1 MDEAIRIEFLPG
13 FARTLT
19 PTPAQRPGPR
29 WRRGRSKTR
38 AP

>member
-19 PTPAQRPGPR
+19 PTPA
-29 WRRGRSKTR
+29 
-38 AP
+38 

>member
-19 PTPAQRPGPR
+19 PTPAQRPGP
-29 WRRGRSKTR
+29 
-38 AP
+38 

>member
-19 PTPAQRPGPR
+19 PTPAQRPG
-29 WRRGRSKTR
+29 
-38 AP
+38 

>member
-19 PTPAQRPGPR
+19 PTPAQRP
-29 WRRGRSKTR
+29 
-38 AP
+38 

>member
-19 PTPAQRPGPR
+19 PTPAQR
-29 WRRGRSKTR
+29 
-38 AP
+38 